1 MILWTDAAVDAA
13 AQLLDEKI
21 TRDDIRQALDAA
33 WAAQE
38 EEWRRIMN
46 ERLAKRH
53 DNSTE
58 PAAASDHAKR

>member
-1 MILWTDAAVDAA
+1 MILWTDAAIDAA
-13 AQLLDEKI
+13 AQALDEKV
-21 TRDDIRQALDAA
+21 TSDEIRRALDAA

-53 DNSTE
+53 E
-58 PAAASDHAKR
+58 

>member
-1 MILWTDAAVDAA
+1 MILWTDAAIDAA
-13 AQLLDEKI
+13 AQALDEKV
-21 TRDDIRQALDAA
+21 TRDEIRRALDAA

-58 PAAASDHAKR
+58 PSDAGGDAKR

>member
-1 MILWTDAAVDAA
+1 MILWTDAAIDAA
-13 AQLLDEKI
+13 AQALDEKA
-21 TRDDIRQALDAA
+21 TRDDIRRALDAA

-53 DNSTE
+53 E
-58 PAAASDHAKR
+58 